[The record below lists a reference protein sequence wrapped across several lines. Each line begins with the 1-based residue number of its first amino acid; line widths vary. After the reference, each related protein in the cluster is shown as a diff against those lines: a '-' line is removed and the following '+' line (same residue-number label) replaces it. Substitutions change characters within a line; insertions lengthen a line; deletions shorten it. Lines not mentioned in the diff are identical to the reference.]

1 MARCSQARSLWTNT
15 SDVTQ
20 AVSLRRERGGPPGH
34 SYASLMTTNSSPNFI
49 SRRAAWIILPLIALV
64 GLAIVLTPVW
74 IIQPFK
80 PQSVRGL
87 EMSEWDF
94 TGKAVSGALNGK
106 QLKKVSVLN
115 DYWFDWKT
123 NNPKTTIYQLGN
135 R

>member
-1 MARCSQARSLWTNT
+1 
-15 SDVTQ
+15 
-20 AVSLRRERGGPPGH
+20 
-34 SYASLMTTNSSPNFI
+34 
-49 SRRAAWIILPLIALV
+49 
-64 GLAIVLTPVW
+64 
-74 IIQPFK
+74 
-80 PQSVRGL
+80 
-87 EMSEWDF
+87 MSEWDF

>member
-1 MARCSQARSLWTNT
+1 
-15 SDVTQ
+15 
-20 AVSLRRERGGPPGH
+20 
-34 SYASLMTTNSSPNFI
+34 MTTNSSPNFI